1 MQDKKNFTAFL
12 LPRLQDMFFI
22 CVLLA
27 CIYYGDRLFNLD
39 GDLGRHITVGN
50 YILENKAF
58 PTRDIFSHS
67 MNGQPLVP
75 HEWLAQT
82 LFSAAHSLLGL
93 SGVVL
98 LTSVSVAAAFTL
110 AYREVISRGAFRL
123 TALGAALW
131 AAMASSLHW
140 LARPHIFTFLFLAL
154 WAYQLE
160 HAAERKS
167 NHIGSFPLLMLLWVN
182 MHGAFIAGFVVLGA
196 HIAEWLWEFS
206 QRRAD
211 MAYGR
216 TLFIISISSFAVTII
231 NPAGFRLWR
240 TSLGFIG
247 NNYLVDHTVEYMPPD
262 FHAAATWP
270 FLFMLAFFLFSLSR
284 GTKIKLREAILLAGW
299 AVMALYSARNIP
311 LFAIVAAP
319 ILGTLIQSSAGKM
332 QFLTKQDEGLKMIEN
347 RLRGILFPVIV
358 ILFLAFASALNLKAG
373 AASFDNRYD
382 PAVFPVNAVD
392 WLDENPQA
400 GNVFNDFTWG
410 GYLLYREWPALKVF
424 IDGQTDF
431 YGEALTREYEQAVS
445 VSKGWETVFDKYNIE
460 WAILPVDSALAQK
473 LEVEQH
479 WRVLFK
485 DSTAVILRK

>member
-1 MQDKKNFTAFL
+1 
-12 LPRLQDMFFI
+12 
-22 CVLLA
+22 
-27 CIYYGDRLFNLD
+27 
-39 GDLGRHITVGN
+39 
-50 YILENKAF
+50 
-58 PTRDIFSHS
+58 
-67 MNGQPLVP
+67 
-75 HEWLAQT
+75 
-82 LFSAAHSLLGL
+82 
-93 SGVVL
+93 
-98 LTSVSVAAAFTL
+98 
-110 AYREVISRGAFRL
+110 
-123 TALGAALW
+123 
-131 AAMASSLHW
+131 
-140 LARPHIFTFLFLAL
+140 
-154 WAYQLE
+154 
-160 HAAERKS
+160 
-167 NHIGSFPLLMLLWVN
+167 

-400 GNVFNDFTWG
+400 GNVFNDFIWG